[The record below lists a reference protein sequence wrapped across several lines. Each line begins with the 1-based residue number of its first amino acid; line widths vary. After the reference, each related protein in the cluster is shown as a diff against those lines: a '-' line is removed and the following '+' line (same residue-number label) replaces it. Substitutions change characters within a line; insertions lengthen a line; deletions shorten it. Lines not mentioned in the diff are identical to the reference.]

1 MNFFSSFSS
10 KRKFTVPADKKGESA
25 KHFGDDVRTE
35 FAVLLDSNFGA
46 ENCLFSGERPLG
58 NHADF
63 LHHMADADRR
73 VRIVIRYE
81 DADVLE
87 LRNDLVARRGSEHLE
102 RNRNGV
108 LCAFSLFTFHGNR
121 AAHHIDDV
129 FRDRHAKSRTL
140 NAADRRSL
148 LACKRFK
155 EVLLEF
161 PAHAD
166 AVVADMEFVECI
178 PFFIVRFL
186 NNTDNDGAAVLCEF
200 RGIAQQIQQ
209 NLVQAEKGAGRRWKS
224 CSGIPAPGPA
234 D

>member
-108 LCAFSLFTFHGNR
+108 LCAFSLSTEIVPPIISTMF
-121 AAHHIDDV
+121 
-129 FRDRHAKSRTL
+129 
-140 NAADRRSL
+140 
-148 LACKRFK
+148 
-155 EVLLEF
+155 
-161 PAHAD
+161 
-166 AVVADMEFVECI
+166 FV
-178 PFFIVRFL
+178 
-186 NNTDNDGAAVLCEF
+186 
-200 RGIAQQIQQ
+200 IAMPSP
-209 NLVQAEKGAGRRWKS
+209 V
-224 CSGIPAPGPA
+224 P
-234 D
+234 

>member
-1 MNFFSSFSS
+1 MNFFYSFSS

-25 KHFGDDVRTE
+25 KHFGDGVRTE
-35 FAVLLDSNFGA
+35 FVVLLGSNFGA

-63 LHHMADADRR
+63 LYHMAD
-73 VRIVIRYE
+73 V
-81 DADVLE
+81 
-87 LRNDLVARRGSEHLE
+87 
-102 RNRNGV
+102 
-108 LCAFSLFTFHGNR
+108 
-121 AAHHIDDV
+121 
-129 FRDRHAKSRTL
+129 DRHAKSRTL

-166 AVVADMEFVECI
+166 AVVADVEFVERI

-209 NLVQAEKGAGRRWKS
+209 NLVQAELVAEDNRN
-224 CSGIPAPGPA
+224 PPVL
-234 D
+234 